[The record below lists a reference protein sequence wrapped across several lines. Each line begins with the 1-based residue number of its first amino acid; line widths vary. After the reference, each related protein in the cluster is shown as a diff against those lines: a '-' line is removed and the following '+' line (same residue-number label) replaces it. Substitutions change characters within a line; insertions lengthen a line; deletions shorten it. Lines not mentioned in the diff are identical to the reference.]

1 MSSAARSPVTVTS
14 NSSLHCHPFFLMC
27 SAKAELGPGEPT
39 GIDIFAHTWTDFA
52 RNKNIRRLPANK
64 GNRRGLTK
72 ISKISVGRPST
83 GMHSNIQLR
92 NGGSHRSDRTYIQH
106 WLAPLC
112 VYVPHQL
119 VLSPRRIIAD
129 VEFGSHPLDPEVDP
143 MSEDCAPYLVHELI
157 VVKGPG

>member
-1 MSSAARSPVTVTS
+1 LPSILSHVLS
-14 NSSLHCHPFFLMC
+14 
-27 SAKAELGPGEPT
+27 T
-39 GIDIFAHTWTDFA
+39 GIDITAHTWADFA
-52 RNKNIRRLPANK
+52 RNKTFAGGRPSKVSGVRL
-64 GNRRGLTK
+64 T
-72 ISKISVGRPST
+72 KISVGRPST
-83 GMHSNIQLR
+83 GMHSKIQLR